1 MKVAGRLQA
10 LAHVIFGYHRRPS
23 RSPTASMQSPPGQ
36 RQQHAPTYHVR
47 SLAPGDLTDRDT
59 AAWAALEARA
69 VEPNAYASPHF
80 VLPALRHLDP
90 GLRAQV
96 TFVERIAGA
105 SRDLVGAGVFQ
116 RVGAT
121 RSFPLPHLESYCSR
135 HSYFA
140 APLFDREH
148 FEPAL
153 VAMLDHVCRTPGHN
167 GIDVP
172 HLWADG
178 RIAQLV
184 ADDGTNGVVHADP
197 DAAGR
202 AVLHVAGAGE
212 VFVQR
217 VLAKRLKDLER
228 RMRRLAERG
237 RVGWRCHR
245 EGGVPESAV
254 ERFLELEHAG
264 WKGQER
270 SSMRSNPADEAFFRE
285 AMARFGRDE
294 RAVITELTL
303 DDVAIASTA
312 HFISGRVGFGF
323 KIGWDPAFKAV
334 APGVLNEVEL
344 MRRAPRVFADL
355 EYFDSGSNS
364 QGYINDLWPARRPL
378 ASATLTRA
386 TLARLITR
394 TASSARTLKRRWQA
408 SHMPP
413 TALQVAK
420 PEWLSVASDGLATVT
435 LLI

>member
-1 MKVAGRLQA
+1 
-10 LAHVIFGYHRRPS
+10 
-23 RSPTASMQSPPGQ
+23 MQSPQGQ
-36 RQQHAPTYHVR
+36 RQHHAPTFHVR
-47 SLAPGDLTDRDT
+47 SLAPGELTDRDV

-69 VEPNAYASPHF
+69 VEANAYASPHF

-96 TFVERIAGA
+96 MLVERVAGA
-105 SRDLVGAGVFQ
+105 NRELVGAGVFQ

-121 RSFPLPHLESYCSR
+121 RSFPMPHLESYCSR

-140 APLFDREH
+140 APLFDREQL
-148 FEPAL
+148 EPAL
-153 VAMLDHVCRTPGHN
+153 VAMLDHVCRLPGHN
-167 GIDVP
+167 GIEVP
-172 HLWADG
+172 QLWADG
-178 RIAQLV
+178 RLARLV
-184 ADDGTNGVVHADP
+184 ADDGTHGLVHADP
-197 DAAGR
+197 AAAGR
-202 AVLHVAGAGE
+202 AVLHVAGAGDA
-212 VFVQR
+212 FVQR
-217 VLAKRLKDLER
+217 VLARRLKDLER

-237 RVGWRCHR
+237 SVGWRCHR

-254 ERFLELEHAG
+254 DRFLKLEHAG
-264 WKGQER
+264 WKGQGG

-285 AMARFGRDE
+285 AMARFGSE
-294 RAVITELTL
+294 NRAVITELTL

-312 HFISGRVGFGF
+312 HFVSGPVGFGF
-323 KIGWDPAFKAV
+323 KIGWDPAFKPM

-344 MRRAPRVFADL
+344 MRRAPREFADL

-364 QGYINDLWPARRPL
+364 HGYINDLWPGRRPL

-420 PEWLSVASDGLATVT
+420 PEWLSVASDGLATVS
-435 LLI
+435 LIL